1 MEEIAV
7 EVAMEV
13 PTPVEVVVLVL
24 TGGVA
29 KCISPWLNCHS
40 VTSSSQPMEL

>member
-1 MEEIAV
+1 MEEIA

-13 PTPVEVVVLVL
+13 PTQVEVVVLAL
-24 TGGVA
+24 TGGVV
-29 KCISPWLNCHS
+29 KCVSPWLNCYS